1 MIERFAE
8 LGIDPQG
15 PQIKL
20 LTELVTEILGFPRH
34 LSQHVGGFVISR
46 GPLSELCP
54 IENTAMPDRTC
65 LQWDKDD
72 IDALGLLKVDVLGLG
87 MLSAIR
93 GSLELALQ
101 YQATYQPHRG
111 QYQNPPH
118 SIADIP
124 PEDPLVYDMLC
135 KGDAV
140 GVFQVESR
148 AQLAMLPRLKPRTY
162 YDLVV
167 EIAIVRPGPIQGDM
181 VHPYLRRRDGI
192 EPKEQQP
199 EEISKVLDR
208 TLGVPIFQ
216 EQVIQLVM
224 VAAGFSAGEADGLRR
239 AMATWKSGSGLSHF
253 HEKIVSG
260 MLARGHS
267 REFAERLCHQIEGFG
282 TYGFPASHAASF
294 ALLVYLSAWI
304 KCHLPAAFYCG
315 LLNAQPMGFYTSSQ
329 LLQDAKRR
337 GIEIRPIDVNA
348 SEWLSTLE
356 DAAGSPCVRLGLH
369 LIKGLRFEA
378 ANILV
383 QARHHP
389 FQNLNDF
396 RVRTGL
402 PTGDLEVLASAHAFR
417 SLTDN
422 RFDSFWQIGD
432 QESQLPLFQGAIQ
445 ATENFK
451 PQVPTLGETLV
462 ADYQTTGL
470 SLEAH
475 PMSLLRDKSAFHTC
489 RRSSELDRLPRH
501 PDLRIWVAGIVATRQ
516 RPGSASG
523 VVFITL
529 EDEDGQINCLVW
541 PSLVETFRHQILAS
555 RLLKVRGKVQESH
568 GVIHIIADTLEDA
581 SEWLGELSPSSR
593 DFH

>member
-1 MIERFAE
+1 
-8 LGIDPQG
+8 
-15 PQIKL
+15 
-20 LTELVTEILGFPRH
+20 
-34 LSQHVGGFVISR
+34 
-46 GPLSELCP
+46 
-54 IENTAMPDRTC
+54 
-65 LQWDKDD
+65 
-72 IDALGLLKVDVLGLG
+72 
-87 MLSAIR
+87 
-93 GSLELALQ
+93 
-101 YQATYQPHRG
+101 
-111 QYQNPPH
+111 
-118 SIADIP
+118 
-124 PEDPLVYDMLC
+124 
-135 KGDAV
+135 
-140 GVFQVESR
+140 
-148 AQLAMLPRLKPRTY
+148 
-162 YDLVV
+162 
-167 EIAIVRPGPIQGDM
+167 
-181 VHPYLRRRDGI
+181 VHPYLRRRDGVDTK
-192 EPKEQQP
+192 EEQPKE
-199 EEISKVLDR
+199 ISQVLDR

-224 VAAGFSAGEADGLRR
+224 VAAGFSAGEADALRR
-239 AMATWKSGSGLSHF
+239 AMATGKAGNGLFHF
-253 HEKIVSG
+253 HEKIISG
-260 MLARGHS
+260 MLERGHS

-282 TYGFPASHAASF
+282 KYGFPESHAASF

-315 LLNAQPMGFYTSSQ
+315 LLNAQPMGFYTPSQ
-329 LLQDAKRR
+329 LLQDAKRH
-337 GIEIRPIDVNA
+337 GIDIRPIDVNA

-356 DAAGSPCVRLGLH
+356 DAEGSPCVRLGLH

-378 ANILV
+378 ANALV
-383 QARHHP
+383 RARRHP

-396 RVRTGL
+396 RSRTGL
-402 PTGDLEVLASAHAFR
+402 LTRDLEVLASAHAFR

-422 RFDSFWQIGD
+422 RFDSFWQLGD

-445 ATENFK
+445 AVEDFR
-451 PQVPTLGETLV
+451 PRIPVLGETLV

-475 PMSLLRDKSAFHTC
+475 PMNLLRNKSAFRTC

-581 SEWLGELSPSSR
+581 SEWLGNLTPSSR